1 MNVPDDIGIDFD
13 VVGLESYPT
22 RSVAF
27 RCYCT
32 SEPTNKQPGCYR
44 LVGLESYPT
53 RSVAFRCY
61 CTSEPTNKQPGCY
74 RLVGLES
81 YPTLR

>member
-53 RSVAFRCY
+53 
-61 CTSEPTNKQPGCY
+61 
-74 RLVGLES
+74 
-81 YPTLR
+81 LR